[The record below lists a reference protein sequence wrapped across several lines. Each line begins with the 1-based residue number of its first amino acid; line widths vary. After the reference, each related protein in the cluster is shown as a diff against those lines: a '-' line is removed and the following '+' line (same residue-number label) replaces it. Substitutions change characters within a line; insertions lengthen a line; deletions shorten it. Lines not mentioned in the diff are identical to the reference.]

1 MGASVGIG
9 GLIVGTSMLVVLAL
23 AVISFLKGKRTVT
36 IWKKQIS
43 QETINHSIV
52 IIIILGLMI
61 LIYIF
66 FITLLN
72 NEIQFD
78 KIVFDV
84 ISAFTTTGL
93 STGITSEVSVLSKY
107 LLISA
112 MFLGRLSSLVLVF
125 LLTNSRDSNYSLSE
139 EKIRIG

>member
-1 MGASVGIG
+1 
-9 GLIVGTSMLVVLAL
+9 
-23 AVISFLKGKRTVT
+23 
-36 IWKKQIS
+36 
-43 QETINHSIV
+43 
-52 IIIILGLMI
+52 MI

-66 FITLLN
+66 FITLLI

-78 KIVFDV
+78 KIVFEV

-93 STGITSEVSVLSKY
+93 STGITSEVSILSKY

-112 MFLGRLSSLVLVF
+112 MFIGRLSSLVLIF
-125 LLTNSRDSNYSLSE
+125 LLTNSREPNYNLSE